1 MKKTSEMKCGL
12 IGKPL
17 GHSYSPLIHSCLA
30 DYEYKLIELDENEV
44 GSFIKSDKYDAL
56 NVTIPYKKTVMPFLD
71 VISPEAERI
80 GSVNTVTHLP
90 DGRLKGD
97 NTDYYGFSYMLD
109 KGRIDVS
116 GKKVLVLGSGGASMT
131 ARTVVAD
138 RGAREVVIISRNGP
152 EQRYLSRISRPFS
165 QTFGSSRHDIQPLEN
180 RAHSRSGREGHPVHI
195 GTLYACGTG

>member
-90 DGRLKGD
+90 DGRLKGETPTT
-97 NTDYYGFSYMLD
+97 TDSPTCST
-109 KGRIDVS
+109 K
-116 GKKVLVLGSGGASMT
+116 A
-131 ARTVVAD
+131 
-138 RGAREVVIISRNGP
+138 E
-152 EQRYLSRISRPFS
+152 
-165 QTFGSSRHDIQPLEN
+165 
-180 RAHSRSGREGHPVHI
+180 
-195 GTLYACGTG
+195 

>member
-90 DGRLKGD
+90 DGRLSAAPPAGHTRPGQKLRPGPQ
-97 NTDYYGFSYMLD
+97 SHPA
-109 KGRIDVS
+109 GR
-116 GKKVLVLGSGGASMT
+116 G
-131 ARTVVAD
+131 
-138 RGAREVVIISRNGP
+138 
-152 EQRYLSRISRPFS
+152 
-165 QTFGSSRHDIQPLEN
+165 
-180 RAHSRSGREGHPVHI
+180 
-195 GTLYACGTG
+195 

>member
-90 DGRLKGD
+90 DGRQHRL
-97 NTDYYGFSYMLD
+97 LW
-109 KGRIDVS
+109 I
-116 GKKVLVLGSGGASMT
+116 LLH
-131 ARTVVAD
+131 ARQRKNRREREESPCSRQRRSFND
-138 RGAREVVIISRNGP
+138 RTYR
-152 EQRYLSRISRPFS
+152 
-165 QTFGSSRHDIQPLEN
+165 
-180 RAHSRSGREGHPVHI
+180 
-195 GTLYACGTG
+195 CG